1 MPVYARAT
9 TGLSRDNLIIAASC
23 GAVGGLILLAG
34 LVRCIQLARQ
44 RARRNKAPLPPPQ
57 PLAHHRQRK
66 DTLVAA
72 RIASQY
78 TVSVSDASLLAPPSP
93 SRHDSLGPSE
103 SGASSDEGSLYQP
116 PMDANDTTLPPHP
129 PFSSGQSSSGHDT
142 PPSPSP
148 SSTYSARP
156 RPRFISHTRPTST
169 ASGSTTFS
177 RTSRAMGPRGSQIQI
192 VLPAPLAP
200 GAYPAELRG
209 SMYSVS
215 DASIADK
222 WVPAPYRHDGV
233 EPSRQSSSS
242 VGSMSTMS
250 HLAPSASHRS
260 TSSTRRSPSRSRS
273 PGPSSLSNSTEASP
287 YSSPSPDL
295 PPVPRVPSMYVRSGT
310 YPPLTVP
317 GEDLRR
323 DDPRR
328 AATLP
333 PGDAGPPQA
342 RSQL

>member
-34 LVRCIQLARQ
+34 LARFIQLARQ
-44 RARRNKAPLPPPQ
+44 RARRNQAPLPPPQ

-116 PMDANDTTLPPHP
+116 PMDPHDTSLPPHP

-148 SSTYSARP
+148 SSSYSARP
-156 RPRFISHTRPTST
+156 RPRYISHTRPTST

-200 GAYPAELRG
+200 GAYPADLRG

-273 PGPSSLSNSTEASP
+273 PGPSSLSNSTTPSP
-287 YSSPSPDL
+287 YSSPTPDL

-310 YPPLTVP
+310 YPPPTVP
-317 GEDLRR
+317 GEDSRR

-333 PGDAGPPQA
+333 PADAGPPQA
-342 RSQL
+342 R